1 MPPIH
6 VAPSGLA
13 AYTPYHPRLTPRAT
27 SFRPFGAEPHWLFA
41 RSQNKPHPL
50 PFTCLQEDPTKAR
63 TVGTWIIA
71 VTAIGAVLFFARE
84 LLSPIAF
91 AFLFSGVLR
100 PPVRWLERLRVP
112 TWVGASIVVLSVV
125 GLLFLLVFLLS
136 TPLQKWMEQ
145 APQSIATAE
154 KKLDRY
160 RKRFEKVSEVASK
173 LEQATQGPTTG
184 PTSQP
189 APAAS
194 PQPPPGGGLLSRVFG
209 STTRTLTGLIEV
221 LLLLLLLL
229 ASGDLFY
236 NKLLRILPFREDKR
250 IAVSAVN
257 EVQGVVMRYLLLNAI
272 INGGQGVVVALVLW
286 WLKMPSP
293 ILWGVFTFILEFI
306 PYLGAA
312 IMVLMLSLVAFA
324 TFDNIG
330 HILAAPGSYLVI
342 TTIQNNLVSPIAYG
356 NKLKLNPVAVLIGVM
371 IWWFLWGIPGAFL
384 AVPIIATIKIIADR
398 TAGLNP
404 LGEFLGE

>member
-1 MPPIH
+1 M
-6 VAPSGLA
+6 
-13 AYTPYHPRLTPRAT
+13 
-27 SFRPFGAEPHWLFA
+27 
-41 RSQNKPHPL
+41 
-50 PFTCLQEDPTKAR
+50 QEDPTKAR
-63 TVGTWIIA
+63 TVGIWIIA
-71 VTAIGAVLFFARE
+71 VISICAVLFFARE

-91 AFLFSGVLR
+91 AFLFSAVLR

-112 TWVGASIVVLSVV
+112 TWVGAAIVVLSLV
-125 GLLFLLVFLLS
+125 GFMFLLVFLLS
-136 TPLQKWMEQ
+136 TPLQKWMDE

-160 RKRFEKVSEVASK
+160 RKRFEKVSEVANK

-189 APAAS
+189 SPAAP

-250 IAVSAVN
+250 TAVNAVN

-293 ILWGVFTFILEFI
+293 ILWGFFTFILEFI

-330 HILAAPGSYLVI
+330 HILAAPGSYLLI
-342 TTIQNNLVSPIAYG
+342 TTIQNNVVSPVAYG

-384 AVPIIATIKIIADR
+384 AVPIIATMKIISDR